1 MLLLTCML
9 WLHIFSDFQLTNLRF
24 APISIFTGIYGM
36 NVSQISG
43 SDSNPDIWQ
52 FVVAVA
58 VMNVGMVFALAISNW
73 IHTRVKHGRKA
84 GMREVFGFA
93 VGSLSTGSR

>member
-1 MLLLTCML
+1 
-9 WLHIFSDFQLTNLRF
+9 
-24 APISIFTGIYGM
+24 M

-43 SDSNPDIWQ
+43 SNSNPNIWQ
-52 FVVAVA
+52 FFVAVA
-58 VMNVGMVFALAISNW
+58 VMNVGVILTLAISNW

-93 VGSLSTGSR
+93 VGNLSTS